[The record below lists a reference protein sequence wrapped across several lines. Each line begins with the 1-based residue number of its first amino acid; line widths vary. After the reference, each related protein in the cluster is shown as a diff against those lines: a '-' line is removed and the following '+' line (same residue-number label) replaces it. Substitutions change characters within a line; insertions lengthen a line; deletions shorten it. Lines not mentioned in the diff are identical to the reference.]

1 MPRPMQRPR
10 RPANRPGQTRGGRRG
25 QLEAFERRANE
36 SNTATASRA
45 EAGAVELPAVVS
57 VSDLAALLGVPVTN
71 VMKALLTNGIMA
83 TINQALD
90 YETAAVV
97 AARPGLRGPRA
108 GCGQRCRWQRRGCA
122 RAGRQRHQQ
131 RRADRCRLPA
141 NSPRT
146 RRSSRPRPP
155 VVTVMGHVDHG
166 KTSLLDAIRQ
176 TRVAP
181 DEAGGITQHIGAYQA
196 DRRRPTGDLHRHAR
210 PRGVHRHARSRRP
223 GDRHRRDRGRR
234 RRRRHAADA
243 RGDRPRPRR
252 ERADRRSPST
262 RSTARMPSPIA
273 SSRSLPIS
281 ASWSPSTAAPSRRST
296 SRRAPVEGLD
306 DLLQTILLVSDAEVD
321 PKADPDRP
329 ASGAVI
335 EARMDKSRGA
345 VATLLV
351 QSRHAARGRPDRRRL
366 HLGSGEGAL
375 RRPRPPRQG
384 APGRRFRSRCSGSTA
399 YPPPATASASP
410 STSATA
416 RSLAEAASRGGPRDG
431 EAELSLEQVFA
442 RIRSGAVKELN
453 LIVKADVQGSI
464 EPIVSSL
471 EKLGDQ
477 SETRAKVISAGLGN
491 VNVTDVNLAVAS
503 KAMIIA
509 FDVRVEADARRVA
522 ELNGVSIREY
532 SVIYTLIEDVDQL
545 LSGMLEP
552 RYQEVVHGHAEVR
565 QIFKAGRRT
574 IGGAF
579 VTDGVL
585 RRQDRVRLT
594 RGGQQLC
601 DGCDRVAQALQGRC
615 QRGPR
620 RLRVRHRPRRLG
632 RHRGWRYAGGLR
644 QRAGVTRAFPAGPSH
659 QPASAG
665 GDQRAAAS

>member
-57 VSDLAALLGVPVTN
+57 VSDLATLLGVPVTN

-97 AARPGLRGPRA
+97 AGDLGFEAREQGAVSAAA
-108 GCGQRCRWQRRGCA
+108 GSAAVAPEPAANGTSTNEPTPA
-122 RAGRQRHQQ
+122 VPAEEPE
-131 RRADRCRLPA
+131 DPKRL
-141 NSPRT
+141 T
-146 RRSSRPRPP
+146 TRPP

-196 DRRRPTGDLHRHAR
+196 IVDGRPVTFIDTPGHEAFTAMRARGAQVTDIAVIVVAADDGVMPQTREAIDHAR
-210 PRGVHRHARSRRP
+210 AANVPIVIAINKIDREDAQPDRVKQELADLGVVVTEYGGSVEAINVSART
-223 GDRHRRDRGRR
+223 G
-234 RRRRHAADA
+234 
-243 RGDRPRPRR
+243 
-252 ERADRRSPST
+252 
-262 RSTARMPSPIA
+262 
-273 SSRSLPIS
+273 
-281 ASWSPSTAAPSRRST
+281 
-296 SRRAPVEGLD
+296 EGLE

-321 PKADPDRP
+321 PKADPDRS

-335 EARMDKSRGA
+335 EARMDKSRGS

-351 QSRHAARGRPDRRRL
+351 QSGTLRVGDLVVAGSIWGRVKALFDDRGGRVKEAGPSVPVEVLGLDGVPAAGD
-366 HLGSGEGAL
+366 
-375 RRPRPPRQG
+375 
-384 APGRRFRSRCSGSTA
+384 RFRIAGDER
-399 YPPPATASASP
+399 
-410 STSATA
+410 TA
-416 RSLAEAASRGGPRDG
+416 RALAEVASRAGQRDG
-431 EAELSLEQVFA
+431 DAELSLEQVFA
-442 RIRSGAVKELN
+442 RIRTGAVKELN

-503 KAMIIA
+503 KALIIA
-509 FDVRVEADARRVA
+509 FDVRVEAEARRVA

-579 VTDGVL
+579 VTEGVV
-585 RRQDRVRLT
+585 RRQDRVRLS
-594 RGGQQLC
+594 RGGQQLF
-601 DGCDRVAQALQGRC
+601 DGSIDSLKRFKDDVNEVREGFEFGIALDGWDDIEVGDTLEDYASERV
-615 QRGPR
+615 
-620 RLRVRHRPRRLG
+620 
-632 RHRGWRYAGGLR
+632 
-644 QRAGVTRAFPAGPSH
+644 
-659 QPASAG
+659 
-665 GDQRAAAS
+665 